1 MAAVDVYTF
10 PLRTDPARV
19 ELLQEILSPAERER
33 FSRFRFSLHRR
44 QAIICRGTL
53 RETLSR
59 YLDLDPA
66 HICLAYN
73 RHGKPYVAGSQIH
86 FNVSHSSNWAMI
98 AVSTDAETG
107 IDIERIEQSIAQER
121 TPERFFSP
129 SEAARLRALPE
140 SQQTEAFFRCWTR
153 KEAYIKARGLGMAL
167 PLDSF
172 DVSFGPGE
180 PAAFLSGV
188 DGWSIQ
194 DLDAP
199 PGYAAAVVAE
209 GSELTV
215 FRCSAAERP
224 NFCRRKRAVL
234 ADL

>member
-10 PLRTDPARV
+10 PLRTSPERL
-19 ELLQEILSPAERER
+19 EFLQEILSPAERER
-33 FSRFRFSLHRR
+33 ISRFRFSLNRR

-66 HICLAYN
+66 DVCFAYN
-73 RHGKPYVAGSQIH
+73 RRGKPYIADSEVR
-86 FNVSHSSNWAMI
+86 FNVSHSGNWAMI
-98 AVSTDAETG
+98 AVSNEAEVG
-107 IDIERIEQSIAQER
+107 IDLERIEPHVAQER

-129 SEAARLRALPE
+129 SEIARLRALPD
-140 SQQTEAFFRCWTR
+140 SQQTQAFFRCWTR
-153 KEAYIKARGLGMAL
+153 KEAYIKARGLGMAV

-172 DVSFGPGE
+172 AVSFGPDE
-180 PAAFLSGV
+180 PAAFLSGA

-199 PGYAAAVVAE
+199 HGYAAAVVAE

-215 FRCSAAERP
+215 FRCSVAEATELLP
-224 NFCRRKRAVL
+224 A
-234 ADL
+234 

>member
-10 PLRTDPARV
+10 PLRTGPERL
-19 ELLQEILSPAERER
+19 EFLQEILSPAERER
-33 FSRFRFSLHRR
+33 FSRFRFSVHRR

-66 HICLAYN
+66 HICIAYN
-73 RHGKPYVAGSQIH
+73 RHGKPYVAGSEVH
-86 FNVSHSSNWAMI
+86 FNVSHSGNWAMI
-98 AVSTDAETG
+98 AVSIGAEVG
-107 IDIERIEQSIAQER
+107 IDLERIEPSFAQER

-129 SEAARLRALPE
+129 SEAARLRAIPE

-153 KEAYIKARGLGMAL
+153 KEAYVKARGLGMAL

-172 DVSFGPGE
+172 DVSFEPGE
-180 PAAFLSGV
+180 PAALLHGA
-188 DGWSIQ
+188 DGWSIE

-209 GSELTV
+209 GSQLTV
-215 FRCSAAERP
+215 FRCSAAEATEFLP
-224 NFCRRKRAVL
+224 A
-234 ADL
+234 